1 MRISLL
7 TLPVEDHI
15 VVFKL
20 EAQLEDKS
28 FIFSLDGCLVFVE
41 RRRRG
46 FFGSIEVVG
55 QAFSNQPLDRR
66 VRKEVAGLGLL
77 HSFGGKGKSSQQFHR
92 IKLHFFVFLFL
103 LLRVCVVAEELNN
116 LRLPFEYLLF
126 FMFIVCILDPKF
138 FKNRAMLL
146 WQDLVFVNLRK
157 DCLRLIQ
164 KS

>member
-20 EAQLEDKS
+20 KAQLEDKS

-46 FFGSIEVVG
+46 FFGSIEIVD
-55 QAFSNQPLDRR
+55 QAFSNHPLDRR